1 MNKKWQIYQ
10 VNDEKVKELQKKY
23 NINKLLSTIL
33 VNRGITEEKQI
44 QKFLNP
50 KRNDFYNPYEMP
62 DMEIA
67 VNRIL
72 QAIKNNEKT
81 IIYGDYDV
89 DGITSVTVLKSF
101 LEERGQ
107 S

>member
-72 QAIKNNEKT
+72 QAIKNNENLSKGKIHLLFNFQNKKGCKT
-81 IIYGDYDV
+81 
-89 DGITSVTVLKSF
+89 
-101 LEERGQ
+101 
-107 S
+107 